1 MQLVLDIYHPSW
13 PAVMLKA
20 KRHLVITP
28 PVSRC
33 RDGTAQC
40 WWSSYCDGTPDA
52 APCPHTGQPNHPSLT
67 LPSNFQ
73 IIDVQKRMIQ
83 QQGFMIVDLNHK
95 IHQVEAKDAPVQ
107 ESNKISD
114 GDLISFG
121 EVGSGGKAFN
131 TVNNINN
138 NNSKKYS
145 ELYQKAAVE
154 VSKKGLDEEY
164 EDVED
169 DDDNDSF
176 ITIDSDA
183 DSEATLEEG
192 GAGRESESSDS
203 GYTDYA
209 DLSYGVNPLFSSLGA
224 QDTASQRC
232 QDFVFFKQSQDSGM
246 QTYTAFILCIYIT

>member
-1 MQLVLDIYHPSW
+1 
-13 PAVMLKA
+13 
-20 KRHLVITP
+20 
-28 PVSRC
+28 
-33 RDGTAQC
+33 
-40 WWSSYCDGTPDA
+40 
-52 APCPHTGQPNHPSLT
+52 
-67 LPSNFQ
+67 
-73 IIDVQKRMIQ
+73 
-83 QQGFMIVDLNHK
+83 MIVDLNHK
-95 IHQVEAKDAPVQ
+95 IQRVEAKDATVQ

-114 GDLISFG
+114 GDLISFR

-131 TVNNINN
+131 TVNNNN
-138 NNSKKYS
+138 NNTKKYS

-154 VSKKGLDEEY
+154 VSKKSLDEEY
-164 EDVED
+164 EDVEE

-183 DSEATLEEG
+183 DSDATLEEG

-246 QTYTAFILCIYIT
+246 QTLMYLHYL

>member
-1 MQLVLDIYHPSW
+1 
-13 PAVMLKA
+13 
-20 KRHLVITP
+20 
-28 PVSRC
+28 
-33 RDGTAQC
+33 
-40 WWSSYCDGTPDA
+40 
-52 APCPHTGQPNHPSLT
+52 
-67 LPSNFQ
+67 
-73 IIDVQKRMIQ
+73 MIQ
-83 QQGFMIVDLNHK
+83 QQGFLIVDLNQK
-95 IHQVEAKDAPVQ
+95 IHQVEAKDATVQ
-107 ESNKISD
+107 KSNKISD

-131 TVNNINN
+131 TVNNNN
-138 NNSKKYS
+138 TKKYS
-145 ELYQKAAVE
+145 ELYQKAAME

-209 DLSYGVNPLFSSLGA
+209 DLSYGVNPLFSSSLGA

-246 QTYTAFILCIYIT
+246 QTLMYLHYLYDTLSPFIPWSALKDHILINCVHAMGRRVISPSQFI

>member
-1 MQLVLDIYHPSW
+1 
-13 PAVMLKA
+13 
-20 KRHLVITP
+20 
-28 PVSRC
+28 
-33 RDGTAQC
+33 
-40 WWSSYCDGTPDA
+40 
-52 APCPHTGQPNHPSLT
+52 
-67 LPSNFQ
+67 
-73 IIDVQKRMIQ
+73 
-83 QQGFMIVDLNHK
+83 MIVDLNHK

-107 ESNKISD
+107 DINKSSY

-121 EVGSGGKAFN
+121 DVGSGGKAFN

-138 NNSKKYS
+138 NNTKKYS

-169 DDDNDSF
+169 DDNDSF

-183 DSEATLEEG
+183 DSDATLEEG

-246 QTYTAFILCIYIT
+246 QTYTAFMYLHHHIDTFSLFILWSALKDHILINCVHAMGRRVISPSQFI